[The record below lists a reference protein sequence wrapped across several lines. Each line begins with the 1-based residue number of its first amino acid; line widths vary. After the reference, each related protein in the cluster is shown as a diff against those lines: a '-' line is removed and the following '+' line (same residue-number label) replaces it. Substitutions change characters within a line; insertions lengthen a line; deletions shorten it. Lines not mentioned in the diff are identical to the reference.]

1 MAVSKALVAITVV
14 VLAILLGGPAAWA
27 LQITV
32 MQGTLPVI
40 IQSAA
45 GVLPTD
51 QGVAVSAQVMIK
63 TEAPANSLTTI
74 SLDDK
79 PLLIS
84 NDPQPTVRMDTT
96 KLADGAHRLKV
107 DATGLDG
114 TKLASATD
122 LVLDVANVAGPLKQQ
137 VAQTTGGP
145 APTFLMLYRRYL
157 PREVV
162 WFNGREGDLEK
173 HGFRAH
179 GQIYL
184 TATDL
189 FRHIG
194 GTILWGP
201 TSNWIELH
209 RGDVVVRIIPGSRA
223 VVVNGTTRNLGAPCV
238 RKDDQTYVPVQALC
252 AVLGLN
258 AAWNSDEQR
267 VYVTFQP

>member
-1 MAVSKALVAITVV
+1 MSKALFVIAVL
-14 VLAILLGGPAAWA
+14 VLAVGLVAPAGA

-32 MQGTLPVI
+32 TSGTLPVI

-51 QGVAVSAQVMIK
+51 QGVVVSAHVMVK
-63 TEAPANSLTTI
+63 TEAPADSVTTI

-84 NDPQPTVRMDTT
+84 NDLRPTVRLDTT
-96 KLADGAHRLKV
+96 TLPDGDHRLKV
-107 DATGLDG
+107 DALGLDG
-114 TKLASATD
+114 VKLASATD
-122 LVLDVANVAGPLKQQ
+122 LVMAVANTAGPLKEQ
-137 VAQTTGGP
+137 VAATTAAP
-145 APTFLMLYRRYL
+145 APPFMMLYRQYI

-184 TATDL
+184 TAVDL
-189 FRHIG
+189 FRHLG

-201 TSNWIELH
+201 SDNWIELH
-209 RGDVVVRIIPGSRA
+209 RNDLTVRIIPGSPA
-223 VVVNGTTRNLGAPCV
+223 IVVNGTTQNLGAPCM
-238 RKDDQTYVPVQALC
+238 RKEGQTFVPVQALC

-258 AAWNSDEQR
+258 TAWNSDEQR
-267 VYVTFQP
+267 LYVTFRP

>member
-1 MAVSKALVAITVV
+1 MNVSKALVVITVMGLV
-14 VLAILLGGPAAWA
+14 LLGGTGAGA

-45 GVLPTD
+45 GVLPQD
-51 QGVAVSAQVMIK
+51 GGVAVSAQIMVK
-63 TEAPANSLTTI
+63 TEAPADSMTTI
-74 SLDDK
+74 ALDDK

-84 NDPQPTVRMDTT
+84 NEARPTVRMDTT
-96 KLADGAHRLKV
+96 KLADGEHRLKV
-107 DATGLDG
+107 DAIGLDG

-122 LVLDVANVAGPLKQQ
+122 LVLNVANAAGTLKEQ
-137 VAQTTGGP
+137 VAATVAAP
-145 APTFLMLYRRYL
+145 APPFMMLYRRYI

-173 HGFRAH
+173 HGFRKN
-179 GQIYL
+179 GQIYV
-184 TATDL
+184 TCTDL

-201 TSNWIELH
+201 TDNWIELH
-209 RGDVVVRIIPGSRA
+209 RNDTVVRVIPGSPT
-223 VVVNGTTRNLGAPCV
+223 VIVNGTGQNLSAPCF
-238 RKDDQTYVPVQALC
+238 RRDGQTYVPVQSLC

-258 AAWNSDEQR
+258 TSWNSDEQR
-267 VYVTFQP
+267 LYVTFRP